1 MSFLSTL
8 ILRGDTTFFLFFYE
22 EHYSAC
28 KNGCM
33 SSVTLIIRWNWC
45 YFIFNTHQDN
55 MFVLPIVWLGVVTS
69 QSMPQNQKY
78 LCFSYS
84 IHSSPLLKPGAY
96 IIHNATQPLT
106 VQPVTQVCNANQ
118 AASLQQRQG
127 AGYRGLVSL
136 LVCNFL
142 PPDFFCTLYTWQ
154 PSMRTTPHLYES
166 LNKGK
171 ELWLW
176 RSFVMSEKI
185 TPHDVIRFILL
196 WAQRLQKTALQTG
209 VV

>member
-1 MSFLSTL
+1 M
-8 ILRGDTTFFLFFYE
+8 LF
-22 EHYSAC
+22 
-28 KNGCM
+28 
-33 SSVTLIIRWNWC
+33 
-45 YFIFNTHQDN
+45 YFHFNTHLDN
-55 MFVLPIVWLGVVTS
+55 MFILPIVWLDVVTS

-78 LCFSYS
+78 LCFVFYS

-106 VQPVTQVCNANQ
+106 VQSVTQVCNASQ

-136 LVCNFL
+136 LVWNFL
-142 PPDFFCTLYTWQ
+142 PPDFFFFCSLYTWQ
-154 PSMRTTPHLYES
+154 PSMRTTPDQYES

-176 RSFVMSEKI
+176 RSFVISEKI
-185 TPHDVIRFILL
+185 TPHDVIRVILL
-196 WAQRLQKTALQTG
+196 WARRLQKDCITNRG
-209 VV
+209 CVVLKMWVHQVWKV